1 MLCYRAT
8 RLLGLSAVVGCSMSA
23 ADPAV
28 PEKPTRSLGLA
39 FKSGPCLTGENVVP
53 AAAFVSSSGRAQRY
67 LRPADGDLRFTLAA
81 EGVQGAGVPISLRWL
96 SEPNLPDE
104 TLSPAWNLELVFN
117 RPPGGACPIRIEF
130 QPSPQ
135 GANAGLQAAE
145 ATVLLTEPPPP
156 PPALRTEPPPP
167 PPAPR

>member
-1 MLCYRAT
+1 MPCYRAA
-8 RLLGLSAVVGCSMSA
+8 RLLGLSALVGCSMSV

-28 PEKPTRSLGLA
+28 PEHTRSLGLA

-67 LRPADGDLRFTLAA
+67 LSPADGDLRFTLAA
-81 EGVQGAGVPISLRWL
+81 EGTEVGVPIDLRWL
-96 SEPNLPDE
+96 SQPNLPDE

-135 GANAGLQAAE
+135 GADAGLQAAE
-145 ATVLLTEPPPP
+145 TTVLLTEPPPP
-156 PPALRTEPPPP
+156 PPALMTEPPP
-167 PPAPR
+167 RNW